1 MANKKTQTAH
11 YFDAV
16 GSFTLPCTICAIH
29 WSGSTSAG
37 DDISISEHSGTAG
50 NIIFAQKSDAQKG
63 TPPVCG
69 IGLSVDGFRVDTL
82 DAGYV
87 IVYTE

>member
-1 MANKKTQTAH
+1 MASKKTENAH

-16 GSFTLPCTICAIH
+16 GSFTLPCTITGVLF
-29 WSGSTSAG
+29 SGSTTAG
-37 DDISISEHSGTAG
+37 DDVSISEHSGTAG

-63 TPPVCG
+63 TPPLCG
-69 IGLSVDGFRVDTL
+69 VRISVDGFRVDTL